1 MNKTPGVQTVRPDG
15 SMLLSIDK
23 IVANPLQPR
32 RHFDAI
38 ALDELAASI
47 KEHGVLQPLIVT
59 RTPQATYSIVV
70 GERRWRAAR
79 QAGLSEV
86 PVLVREFAP
95 AEWLEVA
102 LIENIQRQDLNPLEE
117 AAAYSFLMREYGLKQ
132 DQVAVRVGKS
142 RSSVANTVRLLNLPP
157 EIQKDLADGVLSAGH
172 ARALLALET
181 PALQRKVWERIRQA
195 HLSVRQVED
204 LVRSLQEPGKGRPE
218 EDPVR
223 KRTPWTDVEESL
235 QEKLSAQV
243 RIKPKGAS
251 SGCIEIR
258 YGSSEDLDRVIDYL
272 MGHRVFRRVT
282 WGDDLL

>member
-1 MNKTPGVQTVRPDG
+1 
-15 SMLLSIDK
+15 MLLSIDT

-32 RHFDAI
+32 RHFDAA

-47 KEHGVLQPLIVT
+47 KEHGILQPLIVT
-59 RTPQATYSIVV
+59 RTPQGTYSIVV

-79 QAGLSEV
+79 RAGLTQV
-86 PVLVREFAP
+86 PVIVREFAQ

-102 LIENIQRQDLNPLEE
+102 LIENIQRADLNPLEE

-142 RSSVANTVRLLNLPP
+142 RSAIANTLRLLHLPP
-157 EIQKDLADGVLSAGH
+157 EIQKDIADGVLSAGH
-172 ARALLALET
+172 ARALLSIDN
-181 PALQRKVWERIRQA
+181 PALLRKVWERTRTA

-204 LVRSLQEPGKGRPE
+204 LVRRELARLKQEQGE
-218 EDPVR
+218 EAPR
-223 KRTPWTDVEESL
+223 KRTAWTDVEETL

-243 RIKPKGAS
+243 RIKPKGTS